1 MSSIRTARL
10 WRVAIRSQSIR
21 NGGSY
26 DFPAIKR
33 DLADY
38 GFEVIAWHRPQ
49 KTDPALH
56 AKALVEQVSKLLDAG
71 VEPNRITLL
80 GFSRGGYISA
90 LASSGEIDDAIN
102 VILLAACGKWVK
114 NSPDIRLHGNFL
126 SIYETSDSV
135 GSCKKLA
142 GNSPELV
149 SFEEISIST
158 GLSHGAFYRPIE
170 PVDDA
175 SQRLDTSQSQL
186 SSINRQDLDTGLFR
200 PAMPSR
206 YSAGEWPVCFLKA
219 CEKWLRL
226 ENPTRLPICS
236 IG

>member
-1 MSSIRTARL
+1 MKIKQFSVLAFGFLSLLLAGPCLAGTIHRDFPASIDPDGIY
-10 WRVAIRSQSIR
+10 VFYSHGAIVE
-21 NGGSY
+21 GGDPKPKHSKWGIY
-26 DFPAIKR
+26 DFPTIKR
-33 DLADY
+33 DLADS

-49 KTDPALH
+49 KTDPAQH
-56 AKALVEQVSKLLDAG
+56 AKTLVEQVSKLLDAG

-90 LASSGEIDDAIN
+90 LASADMDDAIN

-114 NSPDIRLHGNFL
+114 NSPEIRLHGNFL

-170 PVDDA
+170 KWMTPVKDWIQA
-175 SQRLDTSQSQL
+175 
-186 SSINRQDLDTGLFR
+186 
-200 PAMPSR
+200 
-206 YSAGEWPVCFLKA
+206 KA
-219 CEKWLRL
+219 
-226 ENPTRLPICS
+226 N
-236 IG
+236 

>member
-1 MSSIRTARL
+1 MKIKQFSVLAFGLLSLLLAGPCLAGTIHRDFPASIDPDEIY
-10 WRVAIRSQSIR
+10 VFYSHGAIVE
-21 NGGSY
+21 GGDPKPKHSKWGVY
-26 DFPAIKR
+26 DFPSIKR
-33 DLADY
+33 DLADA

-49 KTDPALH
+49 KTDPAQY
-56 AKALVEQVSKLLDAG
+56 AKTLAGQVSRLLDAG
-71 VEPNRITLL
+71 VEPNRISLL

-90 LASSGEIDDAIN
+90 LAAADMDDAIN

-142 GNSPELV
+142 ENSPELV

-170 PVDDA
+170 KWMTPVKDWIQA
-175 SQRLDTSQSQL
+175 
-186 SSINRQDLDTGLFR
+186 
-200 PAMPSR
+200 
-206 YSAGEWPVCFLKA
+206 KA
-219 CEKWLRL
+219 D
-226 ENPTRLPICS
+226 
-236 IG
+236 